1 MSDGQKV
8 IKYLAIAFAIFL
20 SVNII
25 GGIIKISMIALGTFG
40 LIEYLDDTKEV
51 YEGKVISYSENY
63 ENIKKLKVECDI
75 SKLVIK
81 SGEEFKVDAGNVT
94 DKFVSKITGNTLTIK
109 DNKSVGIFINN
120 NINSE
125 ITIYVPEN
133 FKFEEVEIK
142 TGAGEVNISNLNSKK
157 LDLELGAGNVTI
169 NNIKVEKE
177 TEIDG
182 GVGKVQINQ
191 AEFTDLDLDV
201 GVGNF
206 QMSAK
211 LEGNSK
217 IDSGIGKL
225 SLNLSGSKDEYRILT
240 STGIGKFTIDGK
252 QVEDGNRYGSGD
264 SNIKITSGIGETEV
278 TYSE

>member
-25 GGIIKISMIALGTFG
+25 GGIIKVSIIALGAFG
-40 LIEYLDDTKEV
+40 VIDYIDDTKEV

-75 SKLVIK
+75 SKLIIK
-81 SGEEFKVDAGNVT
+81 NGEEFKVDAGNVT

-109 DNKSVGIFINN
+109 DNKSVSIFKNN
-120 NINSE
+120 DISSE

-133 FKFEEVEIK
+133 FKFENVEIE
-142 TGAGEVNISNLNSKK
+142 TGAGEVNISNLSTKNLK
-157 LDLELGAGNVTI
+157 LELGAGNVTI
-169 NNIKVEKE
+169 NNIKVEKD

-182 GVGKVQINQ
+182 GVGKVEIKEAQ
-191 AEFTDLDLDV
+191 FTNLDLDV

-206 QMSAK
+206 EMSAK
-211 LEGNSK
+211 LEGNNK

-225 SLNLSGSKDEYRILT
+225 FLNLIGSKDEYRILT

-252 QVEDGNRYGSGD
+252 QVQDGNNYGNGD
-264 SNIKITSGIGETEV
+264 SYIKITSGIGETQI
-278 TYSE
+278 TYSK